1 MTPERMFPK
10 NFTWGVA
17 TAAAQIEGAWD
28 EDGKGETIWDRFSH
42 TPGKILNGDTPEVAC
57 DHYHRFAAD
66 IEQMKRLGVGS
77 YRFSF
82 SWARVLPQGTGSK
95 NQKGLDFY
103 HRLVDHLLAAGIIP
117 NATLYHWDLPQAL
130 QERGGWP
137 SRDSIEWYCDYAEL
151 MLRQFADRIPLWAT
165 FNEPIAVYVGYG
177 DGFFAPGLRDEA
189 AARQALHHVLVAHG
203 KAVKG
208 FRQLNATNAKIGIV
222 VDIWKH
228 HPARQ
233 CPEDIELALL
243 NDEKT
248 WGFFYNPLF
257 RGKYGDRAVKDL
269 TAQNA
274 MPKIQEGDMVA
285 IHAPL
290 DFIGVN
296 CYSRTVD
303 STDPS
308 LADLAK
314 RRQENPDSFAHL
326 GSEIYPRAMY
336 DALMIAKEYAGSL
349 PVYITENGICTD
361 DSPGPDGKIHDTKR
375 INYLRD
381 YLREVLRAIEAGAD
395 VRGYYLWSLMDN
407 FEWSSGY
414 QMRFGLLYVDFKTQE
429 RLWKDSAYWYQ
440 TAVRENKLP
449 A

>member
-1 MTPERMFPK
+1 MFPK
-10 NFTWGVA
+10 NFAWGVA
-17 TAAAQIEGAWD
+17 TAAAQIEGAWN
-28 EDGKGETIWDRFSH
+28 EDGKGETIWDRFAH
-42 TPGKILNGDTPEVAC
+42 TPGKIANGDTPETAC
-57 DHYHRFAAD
+57 DHYHRYAAD
-66 IEQMKRLGVGS
+66 IEQMKRLGVGT

-95 NQKGLDFY
+95 NQKGLDLY
-103 HRLVDHLLAAGIIP
+103 HRLVDKLLAAGITP

-130 QERGGWP
+130 QDRGGWP
-137 SRDSIEWYCDYAEL
+137 NRDSIGWYCDYAEL
-151 MLRQFADRIPLWAT
+151 MLGNFADRIPLWAT

-177 DGFFAPGLRDEA
+177 DGFFAPGLRDEG
-189 AARQALHHVLVAHG
+189 AARQALHHLLVAHG
-203 KAVKG
+203 QAVKG

-274 MPKIQEGDMVA
+274 MPKIQAGDMEA
-285 IHAPL
+285 IQAPL

-296 CYSRTVD
+296 CYSRTLV

-308 LADLAK
+308 LVDLAR
-314 RRQENPDSFAHL
+314 RRQENPDGFAHL

-336 DALMIAKEYAGSL
+336 DAIMIAKEYAGSL
-349 PVYITENGICTD
+349 PIYITENGICTD

-381 YLREVLRAIEAGAD
+381 YLQEVLRAIGDGAD

-414 QMRFGLLYVDFKTQE
+414 QMRFGLLHVDFKTQE

-440 TAVRENKLP
+440 KLVRENKIP

>member
-1 MTPERMFPK
+1 MISDKTFPK

-17 TAAAQIEGAWD
+17 TAATQIEGAWN

-42 TPGKILNGDTPEVAC
+42 TPGKTANGDSPDVAC
-57 DHYHRFAAD
+57 DHYHLYPAD

-103 HRLVDHLLAAGIIP
+103 RRLVDQMLTAGIVP

-130 QERGGWP
+130 QDRGGWP
-137 SRDSIEWYCDYAEL
+137 NRDSIGWYCDFAEL
-151 MLRQFADRIPLWAT
+151 ILGQFADRIPLWAT

-203 KAVKG
+203 QAVNV
-208 FRQLNATNAKIGIV
+208 FRQLNAPNAKIGIV

-257 RGKYGDRAVKDL
+257 RGKYADRAVKDL
-269 TAQNA
+269 AARNA
-274 MPKIQEGDMVA
+274 MPKIQADDMET
-285 IHAPL
+285 IQAPI

-303 STDPS
+303 SVDPS
-308 LADLAK
+308 LADLEK
-314 RRQENPDSFAHL
+314 RRQENPDGFAHL

-336 DALMIAKEYAGSL
+336 DALMIAKEYAGTL
-349 PVYITENGICTD
+349 PIYITENGICTD
-361 DSPGPDGKIHDTKR
+361 DKPGSDGKIHDTKR

-381 YLREVLRAIEAGAD
+381 YLREVLHAIEDGAN

-414 QMRFGLLYVDFKTQE
+414 QMQFGLLHVDFETQA

-440 TAVRENKLP
+440 RAVRENKIP